1 MIPLFYFIL
10 LSFFGRQNGSEMEGN
25 RGNREMEMEMDSDEG
40 NKATMTATKAEAIK
54 HTRGHKN
61 K

>member
-1 MIPLFYFIL
+1 VIPLF
-10 LSFFGRQNGSEMEGN
+10 FGGWDGNGWK
-25 RGNREMEMEMDSDEG
+25 RGKWEMDSDEG